1 MCGALFALD
10 LILLYHF
17 VSTFIVPLPIFARPF
32 DLLLGFLFPSLPAFS
47 TSMFLPFLPF
57 CLVPILVPSLLLLPL
72 SSPSNL
78 ISLRPFI
85 LLLLCPPHSIPY
97 FSFFMSSFPRYHS
110 GAGGSSPLSPRF
122 SSLVSSIDIEN
133 PLLLISDARQKY
145 DPFPSSVFSSL
156 PQIANASSSSAYP
169 LCTGAAFT
177 FFLLGHVIPN
187 HCSRNV
193 SSEVEHSLSV
203 VSVFFFLLASMYIL
217 VPHMVLYPSSLPIT
231 LSSLRT
237 LWVHLLLAAVQ
248 TNVGLSF
255 HSTWM
260 SAVCTRKTEASF
272 LASPFFPPLVLTL
285 IP

>member
-78 ISLRPFI
+78 ISLRPFL
-85 LLLLCPPHSIPY
+85 LLLLCPPSTPY

-203 VSVFFFLLASMYIL
+203 VSVFFPSGLDVYPGPPYGPVSFVFTHHVVVVTHFVGSSATRSCPNQCWAV
-217 VPHMVLYPSSLPIT
+217 VPFNLD
-231 LSSLRT
+231 
-237 LWVHLLLAAVQ
+237 
-248 TNVGLSF
+248 VGGL
-255 HSTWM
+255 HS
-260 SAVCTRKTEASF
+260 
-272 LASPFFPPLVLTL
+272 
-285 IP
+285 